1 MSDDK
6 SPAFPFYP
14 KDYESDE
21 NVKMMTLEQEG
32 AFLRL
37 LCHAWLHESIPGDVP
52 SLAKICRVAPS
63 KMARLWPGVKPCFH
77 RDDAGR
83 LVNRKLEKIREG
95 QRRFRQERSESGR
108 KGAARKWSGR
118 MAQPENGDGSAIRE
132 PLADDGF
139 RFRLPF
145 PDTTEPPNPP
155 PSAGGDSS
163 NARDRLIRTATAATP
178 ERTLRDQ
185 VEELRRYG
193 VSINEVMHR
202 SVLRRLRDRLRAGLT
217 VEELREEIKAGDY
230 RRRPPL

>member
-32 AFLRL
+32 VFLRL

-83 LVNRKLEKIREG
+83 LVNRKLEKIRDG

-118 MAQPENGDGSAIRE
+118 MAQPESGDGSAIPERM
-132 PLADDGF
+132 ADDGF

-145 PDTTEPPNPP
+145 PHTTEPPNPP
-155 PSAGGDSS
+155 ASAGGDSKVE
-163 NARDRLIRTATAATP
+163 RERRIRTATASTP

-185 VEELRRYG
+185 VEELRQFG
-193 VSINEVMHR
+193 VSAGEVMHR
-202 SVLRRLRDRLRAGLT
+202 AVLRRLRERLRAGLT
-217 VEELREEIKAGDY
+217 VEELRQAIKAGEY
-230 RRRPPL
+230 RRQSPL